1 MAVLLFL
8 LISVCSVTS
17 SFACFCM
24 PEHPQKQFCNAGGFV
39 LRAKVV
45 GPPIRAAMPNRSGNY
60 QVYWLRIT
68 SIFKGH
74 ANVQSK
80 SLTKLY
86 TPSQISSCR
95 VRLQPSTEYL
105 LFGKILGGNL
115 YTSFCNFHQKW
126 TAVTPEQRTGVEM
139 QYSQGCKCKIGFCF
153 ANCGGLLSGCDGY
166 DPHWRCRAKYHRCDS
181 YRDRNGVEKC
191 GWRGRGQGLFQQC
204 ARQGYGF
211 PWVTKQFSKPFSFFF
226 LPSNSNTFCDQ
237 TRMYH
242 VLWIQN
248 DYLIRETKTWTFDPH
263 VIKSC
268 TLKSRQ
274 ICVPARLKRLNT
286 AKEK

>member
-1 MAVLLFL
+1 MLFFNP
-8 LISVCSVTS
+8 S
-17 SFACFCM
+17 
-24 PEHPQKQFCNAGGFV
+24 V

-45 GPPIRAAMPNRSGNY
+45 GPPIRAAMPNRGGNY

-115 YTSFCNFHQKW
+115 YTSFCNFNQKW

-211 PWVTKQFSKPFSFFF
+211 PWVTKQFSKTFFF
-226 LPSNSNTFCDQ
+226 FFYLPTQ
-237 TRMYH
+237 TRSAIRQECTTCYGSKITTSLGKQKLELSTH
-242 VLWIQN
+242 TWSSHAPWNRAKSVCLPDSRDWIQQKKN
-248 DYLIRETKTWTFDPH
+248 NVKVILCSYL
-263 VIKSC
+263 
-268 TLKSRQ
+268 
-274 ICVPARLKRLNT
+274 
-286 AKEK
+286 